1 MGKAFAALALAGVVL
16 ALASCTQIVEDLPA
30 LPTQPSP
37 VPVPVVGPTPVPSA
51 SPTPGPQPSPAPAP
65 TPKPSPSATPVPIPG
80 TGNNNPV
87 TKLFIKVSMVECKG
101 VLVPNS
107 EFATET
113 KVGCRIHF
121 DATPKDAAN
130 MPTTPRG
137 VPHWTYVP
145 VSLVV
150 ANEVDPYAPILTA
163 KNPGD
168 LSVWAQVDGIKSQT
182 LRIHIGR

>member
-1 MGKAFAALALAGVVL
+1 MGKTVAAVALGGVVL
-16 ALASCTQIVEDLPA
+16 ALASCTKIVEDLPT
-30 LPTQPSP
+30 LPTQASP
-37 VPVPVVGPTPVPSA
+37 VPVPVLGPTPAPSA
-51 SPTPGPQPSPAPAP
+51 PPTPGPKPSPTPAP
-65 TPKPSPSATPVPIPG
+65 TPTPVPIPG

-87 TKLFIKVSMVECKG
+87 TKLFIKVFQVECKG

-107 EFATET
+107 EFATEA

-130 MPTTPRG
+130 RPTTPRG
-137 VPHWTYVP
+137 LPHWTYVP
-145 VSLVV
+145 VSLVE

-168 LSVWAQVDGIKSQT
+168 LSVWAQVDGVKSQT